1 MHSDLVISQTD
12 RRPMYLQIMEQIRRR
27 IAVGDWKPGQEI
39 PSIRTLAAA
48 VQVSVITVK
57 RAYLELERDGV
68 IVTRQGKGS
77 FVADGADLRTQ
88 LRRDELDGHL
98 AAAVEIGLQLGLTSP
113 DLETRVRELVDA
125 HSEKDARPERAQ
137 PSEGSESQP

>member
-27 IAVGDWKPGQEI
+27 VAVGDWRPGQEI

-57 RAYLELERDGV
+57 RAYLELEREGV

-77 FVADGADLRTQ
+77 VVAEAADLRTQ
-88 LRRDELDGHL
+88 LRRDEIDEHL
-98 AAAVEIGLQLGLTSP
+98 SAAVGLALQLGLTAR
-113 DLETRVRELVDA
+113 DLEERLRELV
-125 HSEKDARPERAQ
+125 EEQGQRNENER
-137 PSEGSESQP
+137 